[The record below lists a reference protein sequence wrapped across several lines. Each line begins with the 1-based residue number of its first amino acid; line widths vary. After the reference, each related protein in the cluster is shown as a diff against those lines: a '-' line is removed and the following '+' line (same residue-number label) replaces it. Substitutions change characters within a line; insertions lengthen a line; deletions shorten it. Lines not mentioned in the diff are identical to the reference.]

1 MNMPE
6 DVWRLRGSNWADV
19 RPRDFLTGQLEEDAP
34 ELTLDILKG
43 VVGHKVAEHAQRGKG
58 FGK

>member
-1 MNMPE
+1 MMASVQGE
-6 DVWRLRGSNWADV
+6 VYGSN
-19 RPRDFLTGQLEEDAP
+19 AP